1 MAVLA
6 VHGAADHVAD
16 GEALLV
22 LGHLQLGLAE
32 LRTEVSSWVSLSYSV
47 ATWSA
52 TSSHSTLGT
61 VRHCSSVTVVQFTVS
76 MGVHT

>member
-22 LGHLQLGLAE
+22 LGHLQLGLAD
-32 LRTEVSSWVSLSYSV
+32 LFSQSEVLSHINQSEG
-47 ATWSA
+47 SIMN
-52 TSSHSTLGT
+52 HL
-61 VRHCSSVTVVQFTVS
+61 VRHLLAHHAGEGGALLLRYRGALSL
-76 MGVHT
+76 